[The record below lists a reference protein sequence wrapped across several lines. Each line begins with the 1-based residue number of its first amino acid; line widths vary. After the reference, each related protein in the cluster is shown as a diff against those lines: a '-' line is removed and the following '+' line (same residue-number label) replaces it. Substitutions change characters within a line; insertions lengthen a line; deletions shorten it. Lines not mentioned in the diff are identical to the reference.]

1 MENSADVT
9 TNIINTINTIFENL
23 FSSIDNNLYGVL
35 DELVFVDG
43 NILNDKYF
51 SKLFGTST
59 ANGILLIAN
68 SLLIGMVLFY
78 ASKFMISNFTYER
91 IENPFQFIFKCI
103 IFGICMN
110 CSFFIIE
117 QILGLNNNVCNLIK
131 NIGEDLWGKNICF
144 SNLITEINDN
154 LSMNKNNIDIF
165 TIDGIIKG
173 TLTIS
178 LLNLVFSYSLRYV
191 LIKIFILIS
200 PFAFLSLLLERTS
213 SFFKS
218 WYKNLFSLLFI
229 QLIVSIVLLL
239 LFSMDYSKQNLVNKF
254 IYIGGIY
261 ALIRAN
267 GIVRELFGGI
277 STSVQSGVSSL
288 KSFSKIS

>member
-1 MENSADVT
+1 MENTSEIT
-9 TNIINTINTIFENL
+9 TNIINTINTIFENM

-35 DELVFVDG
+35 DDLVFINK

-68 SLLIGMVLFY
+68 SLMIGILLY
-78 ASKFMISNFTYER
+78 YSAKYILSNFTYEKT
-91 IENPFQFIFKCI
+91 ENPLQVVFKCI
-103 IFGICMN
+103 IYGICMN

-117 QILGLNNNVCNLIK
+117 QILELNNNVCLLIRG
-131 NIGEDLWGKNICF
+131 IGEDLWGKKVCF
-144 SNLITEINDN
+144 TSLITEINDN
-154 LSMNKNNIDIF
+154 LSINKDNIDIF
-165 TIDGIIKG
+165 TLDGLIKG
-173 TLTIS
+173 TLTVS

-191 LIKIFILIS
+191 LIKVFILLS
-200 PFAFLSLLLERTS
+200 PFAFLSLILDGTS
-213 SFFKS
+213 HFFKS
-218 WYKNLFSLLFI
+218 WYRSLFSLLFI

-239 LFSMDYSKQNLVNKF
+239 LFSMDYSKENLVNKF

-267 GIVRELFGGI
+267 SIVRELFGGI
-277 STSVQSGVSSL
+277 STTVQSGMSGL
-288 KSFSKIS
+288 KSFKRI